1 MCIYVYWSL
10 KEKNLYLLTLRLNR
24 ALESP
29 SEELSLVLQA
39 LVLTL
44 SCTLIHAQ
52 GCGQVSG
59 IQELWNVNLESW
71 PRQVLLGG
79 MTEASRAEAVLA
91 STSLNDG
98 LQAENCSQPFR
109 SCFWSQRQR
118 WNWNSVVWS

>member
-10 KEKNLYLLTLRLNR
+10 KEKNLYLLTPRLTR

-44 SCTLIHAQ
+44 SCTLVHAQ
-52 GCGQVSG
+52 GCGRVSG

-79 MTEASRAEAVLA
+79 MTKASRAEAVLA
-91 STSLNDG
+91 SIRLNDG
-98 LQAENCSQPFR
+98 L
-109 SCFWSQRQR
+109 
-118 WNWNSVVWS
+118 